1 MLVAIIAL
9 WNAGGGASL
18 HLDALREVMLS
29 PRAQLFMFL
38 AFFTAFAVK
47 SALVP
52 FHTWLPDAQAAAPTF
67 AAVTLGLKVGAYG
80 ILRFAMPLF
89 PAAATNDTVRTTIL
103 VLSVVAIVYGALLA
117 MAQRDL
123 KRLISYSSI
132 SHLGFIMLGTF
143 ALTQQ
148 SVQGAVMS
156 IVNSGIST
164 SALFLL
170 AGMLE
175 DRTGTTDLESF
186 GGIARVVPWFAVM
199 FTVVM
204 LSTVA
209 LPGTNGFVGEF
220 LVLLGTYA
228 ELPAMAVIATSG
240 VIFAAA
246 YGMRALQLVLF
257 GSFDRGRL
265 GTITDLS
272 TREKLVLSAFAVAIV
287 YLGFAPQPMLQRSE
301 RASRDLIEAVRFG
314 PNAPVPTP
322 PVSLNR

>member
-1 MLVAIIAL
+1 
-9 WNAGGGASL
+9 
-18 HLDALREVMLS
+18 
-29 PRAQLFMFL
+29 
-38 AFFTAFAVK
+38 
-47 SALVP
+47 
-52 FHTWLPDAQAAAPTF
+52 
-67 AAVTLGLKVGAYG
+67 
-80 ILRFAMPLF
+80 
-89 PAAATNDTVRTTIL
+89 
-103 VLSVVAIVYGALLA
+103 
-117 MAQRDL
+117 
-123 KRLISYSSI
+123 
-132 SHLGFIMLGTF
+132 
-143 ALTQQ
+143 
-148 SVQGAVMS
+148 
-156 IVNSGIST
+156 
-164 SALFLL
+164 
-170 AGMLE
+170 
-175 DRTGTTDLESF
+175 
-186 GGIARVVPWFAVM
+186 
-199 FTVVM
+199 
-204 LSTVA
+204 VA